1 VGNETHETG
10 RAFYARDGS
19 LPSLREGSPSRALSK
34 MSQKKRQQSQE
45 SVFMILTHFSR
56 FFQKVYVLLSEL
68 QQRPREQNEK
78 VWLK

>member
-1 VGNETHETG
+1 
-10 RAFYARDGS
+10 
-19 LPSLREGSPSRALSK
+19 
-34 MSQKKRQQSQE
+34 MSQKKRQQSQG

-68 QQRPREQNEK
+68 QQRPREQNEE